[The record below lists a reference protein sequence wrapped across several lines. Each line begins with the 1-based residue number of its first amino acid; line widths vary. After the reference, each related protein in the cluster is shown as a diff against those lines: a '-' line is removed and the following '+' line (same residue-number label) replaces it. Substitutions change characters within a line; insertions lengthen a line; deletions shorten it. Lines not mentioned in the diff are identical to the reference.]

1 EPMTKADLLTMDEII
16 VSSVSSEVT
25 PVIDVDGNQ
34 IGAGVPG
41 EWTRQLQQTFEAKLP
56 LSINTK

>member
-1 EPMTKADLLTMDEII
+1 MILKCAEEISLPVVEEPMTKADLLTMDEII

-34 IGAGVPG
+34 IGAGVP
-41 EWTRQLQQTFEAKLP
+41 
-56 LSINTK
+56 